1 MTSAARCELRVCL
14 SSAAISVPSSPAGLN
29 IRRDDM
35 PETTEDATSPRS
47 AEVAALYAQKQRLIE
62 MLNSEKLDAELR
74 ALQAA
79 ASDDDDDD
87 DAALVSN
94 LDEQTYDA
102 GPLEPQPLLTW
113 RRALVAAMLVAY
125 LAFRGPA
132 VAQLLQSAWPPDNRE
147 L

>member
-1 MTSAARCELRVCL
+1 MKTTAPTRGTPHSRPVGELR
-14 SSAAISVPSSPAGLN
+14 AAMPESEEPPEPSS
-29 IRRDDM
+29 
-35 PETTEDATSPRS
+35 SPQS
-47 AEVAALYAQKQRLIE
+47 AEIAALYAQKQRLIE

-79 ASDDDDDD
+79 ASDDDNDDDD

-113 RRALVAAMLVAY
+113 RRSLVAAMLIAY
-125 LAFRGPA
+125 LAFRGPEL
-132 VAQLLQSAWPPDNRE
+132 AQLLQSVWPPDNRE

>member
-1 MTSAARCELRVCL
+1 
-14 SSAAISVPSSPAGLN
+14 
-29 IRRDDM
+29 M
-35 PETTEDATSPRS
+35 PETTEDATSPQI
-47 AEVAALYAQKQRLIE
+47 AALYAQKQRLIE

-87 DAALVSN
+87 DEHLVSN

-113 RRALVAAMLVAY
+113 RRSLVAAMLVAY

-132 VAQLLQSAWPPDNRE
+132 FAQLLQSARPPDNRE

>member
-1 MTSAARCELRVCL
+1 MGDREEPPEPSA
-14 SSAAISVPSSPAGLN
+14 SPQ
-29 IRRDDM
+29 I
-35 PETTEDATSPRS
+35 
-47 AEVAALYAQKQRLIE
+47 AALYAQKQRLIE

-113 RRALVAAMLVAY
+113 RRALVAAMFVAY

-132 VAQLLQSAWPPDNRE
+132 LAQLLQNAWPPDNRE

>member
-1 MTSAARCELRVCL
+1 MGDREEPAEPSA
-14 SSAAISVPSSPAGLN
+14 SPH
-29 IRRDDM
+29 
-35 PETTEDATSPRS
+35 S
-47 AEVAALYAQKQRLIE
+47 AEIAALYAQKQRLIE

-132 VAQLLQSAWPPDNRE
+132 LAQLLQSALPPDNRE

>member
-1 MTSAARCELRVCL
+1 MNAGPRLRTWAAMGEREEPPEPSA
-14 SSAAISVPSSPAGLN
+14 SPH
-29 IRRDDM
+29 
-35 PETTEDATSPRS
+35 S
-47 AEVAALYAQKQRLIE
+47 AEIAALYAQKQRLIE

-79 ASDDDDDD
+79 ASDGDDDDD
-87 DAALVSN
+87 DEQLVSN

-132 VAQLLQSAWPPDNRE
+132 LAQLLQNAWPPDNRE